1 MTDAEEKT
9 KRRPEKREASQ
20 RDQSWLCK
28 GRRHGRPR
36 ARGME
41 RGGGRGDRGRD
52 AASGPL
58 EMGGSEA
65 RAKGVPAGQVICVQ
79 GSDFLGRHTR
89 PSPLQPQ
96 TPHTAR
102 PPGHRPCVLLSVAS
116 VICDIP
122 GKPGDAI
129 SVAGMKGIRPH
140 VTAAQG
146 RSRDLNSG
154 FLALSPERFSR

>member
-20 RDQSWLCK
+20 RDQSWLWK
-28 GRRHGRPR
+28 VG
-36 ARGME
+36 AT
-41 RGGGRGDRGRD
+41 GDRGPGGWREEGD
-52 AASGPL
+52 AATGPL